1 MRTLTVILSVVILW
15 MFPFFQGCNDADDDT
30 SVGNPSDIG
39 GGATAGGGDADRKSA
54 VVSVLKINFRVG
66 PSPEEKPVA
75 RRPVLYYGA
84 VLEVLGTEGEWLNV
98 RHTSGDEG
106 WVRSRYEGKEYV
118 KTLDEPLD
126 EMLSSERFLE
136 RRADAIYDWAPDA
149 RIYLLWGIGA
159 NFEGF
164 AREWAAFF
172 VADSKPGL
180 KLYVDAETVSEWPI
194 DVPPPSPDLLA
205 DADGDEYLGKVSSL
219 VVDAL
224 RLSYYTPYKGA
235 PDPITSVG
243 LCSPGNIDAFLSSEP
258 VQRDRSIIED
268 GYASVDLLLAGEV
281 WKIMFTQGPYSGIV
295 GEFDPLTGKFLTAY
309 GELLYEDG
317 SGA

>member
-1 MRTLTVILSVVILW
+1 MRTLAVILSGIILCI
-15 MFPFFQGCNDADDDT
+15 FPVFQGCGDADNGKPAD
-30 SVGNPSDIG
+30 NLSDIDG
-39 GGATAGGGDADRKSA
+39 GYTAGGGDAIGKSA

-66 PSPEEKPVA
+66 PSPNEAPVA

-84 VLEVLGTEGEWLNV
+84 VLEVLETEGEWLKV

-118 KTLDEPLD
+118 RTSDEPLD
-126 EMLSSERFLE
+126 EMLSSEGFLE
-136 RRADAIYDWAPDA
+136 RRADAICDWAPDA

-159 NFEGF
+159 DFDGF

-180 KLYVDAETVSEWPI
+180 KLYVDAEKVSEWPI
-194 DVPPPSPDLLA
+194 DEPPPSPELGT
-205 DADGDEYLGKVSSL
+205 DAHDEEYLEDVSGL
-219 VVDAL
+219 VADAL

-268 GYASVDLLLAGEV
+268 GYASVELLLAGEV

-309 GELLYEDG
+309 GELLYKDS